1 MEINSVTVVL
11 TSCGRVDLLE
21 KTLDSFF
28 KRSLIWKDYEDNII
42 SLSVAREKSNL
53 IEKNIEI
60 EKQKYKCRALLADR
74 YLHKVSKSAQ

>member
-1 MEINSVTVVL
+1 MT
-11 TSCGRVDLLE
+11 RFQLLIHQL
-21 KTLDSFF
+21 TLDSFF

-60 EKQKYKCRALLADR
+60 EIQKKYSGNKNE
-74 YLHKVSKSAQ
+74 